1 MSDIGILIPDM
12 EKTTVYL
19 RGMDESDIST
29 MDTSKTLHLGC
40 GSKKCPG
47 ALGIDLDSRSKADI
61 IHDLNEFPWPLESDS
76 FDRVICE
83 HVLEHLSDLVR
94 TMAEIY
100 RVCAEGAVV
109 EIVSPHFSCVN
120 SWDDPTH
127 KHHFTLATFD
137 YFHREHPLAYSDAH
151 FEVIERRLTFSP
163 SLLALPARLFC
174 RISPRWY
181 EKHFAFM
188 MPARNLE
195 LKLRVCK
202 K

>member
-1 MSDIGILIPDM
+1 MK
-12 EKTTVYL
+12 KTTVCS
-19 RGMDESDIST
+19 RRVDESDIPA
-29 MDTSKTLHLGC
+29 MERPKTLHLGC
-40 GSKKCPG
+40 GGKKVAG
-47 ALGIDLDSRSKADI
+47 ALGVDFDPRSQADI
-61 IHDLNEFPWPLESDS
+61 IHDLSEFPWPLESDS

-94 TMAEIY
+94 TMAEVY
-100 RVCAEGAVV
+100 RVCEEGAVV

-137 YFHREHPLAYSDAH
+137 YFHKEHPLAYSDAH
-151 FEVIERRLTFSP
+151 FETLESRLTFSP
-163 SLLALPARLFC
+163 SLIALPARLFC
-174 RISPRWY
+174 FISPRWY

-202 K
+202 S